1 MNRMGTPKVQLPTKV
16 ASKEENHPMIEKKK
30 VHGGTKTNHVVFP
43 NQMSDGGFV
52 VKASSLK
59 S

>member
-1 MNRMGTPKVQLPTKV
+1 MGTPKVQLPTKV